1 MNLPKMAA
9 PLLAAAV
16 VGGGAGALVVATT
29 DDGANTTTIT
39 SAAPSAAVEPVAA
52 GDTGLTSRQVYEGA
66 KGSVAFI
73 TSRMTEQ
80 SSGPFGQSRSGVA
93 TGSGFVVSKDGYVV
107 TNAHVVDG
115 ASSVKVKIGDGDTK
129 TAKVIGKDNS
139 SDIALLKVDPGD
151 QNLQPLPLAD
161 SGALHVGDPTF
172 AIGSPYGLE
181 RTLTTGVVSA
191 LNRQISAPNGFSI
204 DGVIQTDAALNP
216 GNSGGPLL
224 NSAGQV
230 IGVNSQIES
239 ASSGAGQT
247 ASNSGIGFAV
257 PSNTV
262 KSVVRQLLQ
271 TGTAVHAY
279 LGVQTTDA
287 PNGGAR
293 VASVVDGGPA
303 ADAGL
308 RAGDVITSVDG
319 QRVADSSDLST
330 EVGNHKPG
338 DQVEVGVTRDGTGH
352 TLQAKLTNRPASVS
366 QG

>member
-1 MNLPKMAA
+1 M
-9 PLLAAAV
+9 
-16 VGGGAGALVVATT
+16 
-29 DDGANTTTIT
+29 
-39 SAAPSAAVEPVAA
+39 
-52 GDTGLTSRQVYEGA
+52 
-66 KGSVAFI
+66 AFI

-80 SSGPFGQSRSGVA
+80 SSGPFGQSQSGVA

-129 TAKVIGKDNS
+129 TAKVMGKDNS

-161 SGALHVGDPTF
+161 SDALHVGDPTF
-172 AIGSPYGLE
+172 AIGNPYGLE

-191 LNRQISAPNGFSI
+191 LDREISAPNGFSI

-224 NSAGQV
+224 DSAGRV

-262 KSVVRQLLQ
+262 KSVVRAAARRRAPRS
-271 TGTAVHAY
+271 TPTWACRPR
-279 LGVQTTDA
+279 TP

-319 QRVADSSDLST
+319 HRVADSSDLST

-338 DQVEVGVTRDGTGH
+338 DQVDVGVTRDGTGH

>member
-1 MNLPKMAA
+1 M
-9 PLLAAAV
+9 
-16 VGGGAGALVVATT
+16 
-29 DDGANTTTIT
+29 
-39 SAAPSAAVEPVAA
+39 
-52 GDTGLTSRQVYEGA
+52 
-66 KGSVAFI
+66 
-73 TSRMTEQ
+73 
-80 SSGPFGQSRSGVA
+80 
-93 TGSGFVVSKDGYVV
+93 
-107 TNAHVVDG
+107 
-115 ASSVKVKIGDGDTK
+115 
-129 TAKVIGKDNS
+129 
-139 SDIALLKVDPGD
+139 
-151 QNLQPLPLAD
+151 
-161 SGALHVGDPTF
+161 GDPTF

-191 LNRQISAPNGFSI
+191 LKRQISAPNGFSI
-204 DGVIQTDAALNP
+204 DNVIQTDAALNP

-224 NSAGQV
+224 DSGGQRDRCELADRV
-230 IGVNSQIES
+230 RLVRRRPDREQQRDRLR
-239 ASSGAGQT
+239 GALEHGEERG
-247 ASNSGIGFAV
+247 APA
-257 PSNTV
+257 PPD
-262 KSVVRQLLQ
+262 
-271 TGTAVHAY
+271 GTAVHAY

>member
-29 DDGANTTTIT
+29 DDGANTTTVT
-39 SAAPSAAVEPVAA
+39 SAAPGAAVEPVAA
-52 GDTGLTSRQVYEGA
+52 GDTGLTSRQVYDGA

-80 SSGPFGQSRSGVA
+80 SNGPFGQSQSGVA

-151 QNLQPLPLAD
+151 QTLQPLPLANSD
-161 SGALHVGDPTF
+161 DLHVGDPTF

-191 LNRQISAPNGFSI
+191 LDREISAPNGFSI

-224 NSAGQV
+224 DSGGRV

-239 ASSGAGQT
+239 GSSGQGQT

-271 TGTAVHAY
+271 TGTAVHAD

-287 PNGGAR
+287 ANGGAR
-293 VASVVDGGPA
+293 VASVVSGGPA

-319 QRVADSSDLST
+319 HRVEDSGDLST
-330 EVGNHKPG
+330 QVGNHKPG
-338 DQVEVGVTRDGTGH
+338 DQVDVGVTRDGTGH